1 MQISVYLDQ
10 NVTFRTDSDIVKMYS
25 DGLGTWPS
33 DQEEMELRTKFK
45 EKNKFAVWFVSH
57 CKTYSK
63 REDYVKQLKEFV
75 DVDVIGLCGRKKCP
89 KRHKKK
95 CLNMLTYQYKFYL
108 AFENSLCRDYVTEK
122 FYNALAHYI
131 VPVVYG
137 GVDYSHFAPKGS
149 YIDVRDYKSPEHLAE
164 YLLYLDSNQTA
175 YEKYFEWRKVYQ
187 PKRTSAWCQLCEML
201 NNPTLPSQ
209 SYKNIYNWWFEQGQ
223 CDHDAS
229 TKTSR
234 PDISFIWR
242 KRATP
247 GRDDQV
253 DLDLLND
260 EYDSE
265 GLNESRDLLTGDSM
279 SSLG

>member
-1 MQISVYLDQ
+1 MQIDYLDQ
-10 NVTFRTDSDIVKMYS
+10 NVTYRTDSDIVKMYS

-33 DQEEMELRTKFK
+33 DEEEMKLRAKLK

-75 DVDVIGLCGRKKCP
+75 DIDVIGLCGRNKCP
-89 KRHKKK
+89 KRHKTK
-95 CLNMLTYQYKFYL
+95 CLDMLTYQYKFYL

-131 VPVVYG
+131 
-137 GVDYSHFAPKGS
+137 
-149 YIDVRDYKSPEHLAE
+149 DVRDYKSPEHLAE
-164 YLLYLDSNQTA
+164 YLLYLDANQTA
-175 YEKYFEWRKVYQ
+175 YEQYFEWRKVYQ

-209 SYKNIYNWWFEQGQ
+209 SYKNIYNWWFQEGQ
-223 CDHDAS
+223 CDHEAS

-242 KRATP
+242 KRVTP
-247 GRDDQV
+247 GKNDQV

-260 EYDSE
+260 EYDSK
-265 GLNESRDLLTGDSM
+265 GLYESTDLLDS
-279 SSLG
+279 